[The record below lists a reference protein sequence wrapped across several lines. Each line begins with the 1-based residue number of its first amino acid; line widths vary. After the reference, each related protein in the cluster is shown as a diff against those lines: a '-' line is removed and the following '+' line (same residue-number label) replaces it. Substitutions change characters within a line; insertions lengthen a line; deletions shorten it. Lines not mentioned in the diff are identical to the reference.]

1 MSSSTKKKENNTSK
15 YVAVFIIFLALGVSL
30 GVFFTYKYLNSKEE
44 DVGEPAVD
52 TLKDITNNK
61 DYESIINN
69 LYSVIKDN
77 VIFYDSNGTSIETMD
92 NTYKLRLVYKYITSV
107 NKYPTETL
115 QVIDYTNNSCSL
127 NFVVDSNS
135 TSICTISRISTS
147 EFQLGYKKLFN
158 DTNIDVSRGFFID
171 DFKQKQC
178 RMDGT
183 DYVCGYYVNKIS
195 ATGSLT
201 PKFSIVKVIL
211 EDNGDIVIY
220 DKGYLVDTRSNVVPS
235 NDGYD
240 NHYLHTSDS
249 TTYYYEL
256 KSSDNV
262 TFKHTFKLA
271 SDNNYYYNNTVVA
284 TDEE

>member
-1 MSSSTKKKENNTSK
+1 MSDTIKKEKSNTSK
-15 YVAVFIIFLALGVSL
+15 YVIFFIIFLIVGVAL
-30 GVFFTYKYLNSKEE
+30 GVFFTHKYLNSKEE
-44 DVGEPAVD
+44 DVGEPAVN
-52 TLKDITNNK
+52 TLNDITNNK

-77 VIFYDSNGTSIETMD
+77 AIFYSSSGISIDTMD
-92 NTYKLRLVYKYITSV
+92 NTYKLRLVYNYITSV

-115 QVIDYTNNSCSL
+115 QLVDYSNMSCSY
-127 NFVVDSNS
+127 NFLADSNG
-135 TSICTISRISTS
+135 TGSICTITRISTS
-147 EFQLGYKKLFN
+147 EFQLGYEKLFN
-158 DTNIDVSRGFFID
+158 DSNIDVSRGFFID
-171 DFKQKQC
+171 DFKEKQC
-178 RMDGT
+178 RMAGT
-183 DYVCGYYVNKIS
+183 DYICGYYVNKLS

-211 EDNGDIVIY
+211 EDNGDISIY
-220 DKGYLVDTRSNVVPS
+220 DKGYLVDTRSNVVPT

-249 TTYYYEL
+249 TSYYYEL

-271 SDNNYYYNNTVVA
+271 SDNNYYYSSTVVA
-284 TDEE
+284 SEE